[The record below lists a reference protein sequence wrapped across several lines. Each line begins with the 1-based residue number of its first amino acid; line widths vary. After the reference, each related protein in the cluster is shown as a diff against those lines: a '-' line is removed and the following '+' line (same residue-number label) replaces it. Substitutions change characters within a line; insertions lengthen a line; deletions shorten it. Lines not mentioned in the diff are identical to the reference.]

1 MALQV
6 GIREAKAR
14 LSALVGRARR
24 GESVILTDRGRPVA
38 RLVAVESE
46 ELPLEDRL
54 HLLEAEGLISAKAA
68 EVLLPAPLALAD
80 EGLAQ
85 RYLREDRDAG

>member
-1 MALQV
+1 M

-14 LSALVGRARR
+14 LSALVARAQG
-24 GESVILTDRGRPVA
+24 GESVVLTDRGRPVA

-54 HLLEAEGLISAKAA
+54 HLLQAEGLVSPEAA
-68 EVLLPAPLALAD
+68 GVRLPAPLTLAD

-85 RYLREDRDAG
+85 CYLREDRDAR